1 MRKWL
6 IAIISVSLALALSG
20 CGKKVLEPYDSS
32 VPPEKSAT
40 LIVSSEIR
48 VDQFDGK
55 AVEWIGASEE
65 VTQNGASILIPAGRH
80 KLVVSTNISA
90 VSVKFESYGTNR
102 KGETIKVN
110 NPARA
115 QVCGN
120 SGYCLSGEL
129 EYEFEATK
137 SYTISYGSVTPSN
150 GKDGFVRAGVE
161 PRYQGQTAAL
171 KKFPS
176 VRFESPNWAIIE
188 GDRPFKA
195 EDVFDLRISKDLF

>member
-1 MRKWL
+1 MKKWL
-6 IAIISVSLALALSG
+6 AAVVSVSLALALSG

-32 VPPEKSAT
+32 VPPEQSAT
-40 LIVSSEIR
+40 LVISSDIR

-90 VSVKFESYGTNR
+90 VSVSFESYGSDS
-102 KGETIKVN
+102 KGKTIKVN
-110 NPARA
+110 NSVRT

-137 SYTISYGSVTPSN
+137 SYTIGYGRVTPDN
-150 GKDGFVRAGVE
+150 GKDGYVRAGVA
-161 PRYQGQTAAL
+161 PKYQGQTAAQ
-171 KKFPS
+171 KRFSS
-176 VRFESPNWAIIE
+176 VRFESPNWAIVSGE
-188 GDRPFKA
+188 RPIKA